1 MRKISYF
8 IRLLYRLSP
17 LVMIGSLFYNL
28 SFEVEDGRKTISF
41 DIVTISGSL
50 FCSIILLYISS
61 FLHITKIP
69 HDLEIDN
76 ESYETM
82 SKTSN
87 PWHFIIASEII
98 LYEISQVFISISYVL
113 AISEYYKINWYLLFS
128 PTLIF
133 IFTRPLK
140 RLNELKK

>member
-1 MRKISYF
+1 MRKINDF
-8 IRLLYRLSP
+8 IQLVYRFSP
-17 LVMIGSLFYNL
+17 LVMIGSQIYHL
-28 SFEVEDGRKTISF
+28 SFENELIRKSISN
-41 DIVTISGSL
+41 DIFFISGSL
-50 FCSIILLYISS
+50 FFSIILLYISS

-69 HDLEIDN
+69 QDLEIDN

-82 SKTSN
+82 NHTSN
-87 PWHFIIASEII
+87 AWKFIIASEIM
-98 LYEISQVFISISYVL
+98 LYEISQVIISISYVL